1 MAYEQTLRTIGAP
14 ASADLSASQF
24 CFVAVNANGQLAL
37 PSAGGDAEGILQ
49 DKPNGA
55 GVYGEVG
62 ILGVSKLVVGAAGVT
77 AGDLLATDVN
87 GKAVTA
93 IDRQQDPRPRA
104 GDRRRR
110 SHHPG
115 AHPAEG
121 QAVTGSGPN
130 PQKRRKRKCLNRL
143 WAMFT

>member
-1 MAYEQTLRTIGAP
+1 MAYEQTLRTIGLP

-49 DKPNGA
+49 DKPNAA
-55 GVYGEVG
+55 GQTGEVG
-62 ILGVSKLVVGAAGVT
+62 ILGISKLVVGAGGVT

-93 IDRQQDPRPRA
+93 ATGNKILGRALATGTAGTLIPALIQQK
-104 GDRRRR
+104 G
-110 SHHPG
+110 
-115 AHPAEG
+115 
-121 QAVTGSGPN
+121 
-130 PQKRRKRKCLNRL
+130 KL
-143 WAMFT
+143 

>member
-24 CFVAVNANGQLAL
+24 CFVVVNANGQLAL
-37 PSAGGDAEGILQ
+37 PAAGADAEGILQ

-55 GVYGEVG
+55 GVYGEVA
-62 ILGVSKLVVGAAGVT
+62 ILGVSKLVVGAGGVN

-93 IDRQQDPRPRA
+93 AAGNKILGRALTAGAAGVIIPALVQQK
-104 GDRRRR
+104 G
-110 SHHPG
+110 
-115 AHPAEG
+115 
-121 QAVTGSGPN
+121 
-130 PQKRRKRKCLNRL
+130 KL
-143 WAMFT
+143 